1 MRKKQNTDTSMDN
14 KEPNLFETQEE
25 QKKAEASKEILEAE
39 LCRQNGDPV
48 YTQKELAA
56 ILEKQLHST
65 DHPKL

>member
-1 MRKKQNTDTSMDN
+1 MDN

-25 QKKAEASKEILEAE
+25 QNKKLKQRKEILEAE

-56 ILEKQLHST
+56 ILEKLLHST
-65 DHPKL
+65 DNPKL